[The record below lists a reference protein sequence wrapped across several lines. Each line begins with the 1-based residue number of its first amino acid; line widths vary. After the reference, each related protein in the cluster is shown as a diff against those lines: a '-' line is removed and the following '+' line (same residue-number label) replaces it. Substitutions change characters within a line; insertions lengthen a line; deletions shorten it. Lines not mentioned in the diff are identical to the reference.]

1 MKSLVINYGVGNL
14 YSISSSLSRT
24 GFEVEISDIPKSGY
38 DLIVFP
44 GVGSFPAVS
53 RYILRYKDMLD
64 DLYKSGVVFLG
75 ICIGMHILFEYSFE
89 GGLNRGLGWFKG
101 YVDKLRTSNKLP
113 HIGWDKVFIT
123 NSSGTCSLGSLL
135 DNEYVYFIH
144 SYIVY
149 PAEEDIVC
157 LISEY
162 EAKFPAMIARD
173 KVIGVQFHPEKSG
186 KIGLKFLESI
196 YRWLK
201 R

>member
-24 GFEVEISDIPKSGY
+24 GFEVEISNVPKNGY

-44 GVGSFPAVS
+44 GVGSFPTVS
-53 RYILRYKDMLD
+53 RYILMYKDILD
-64 DLYKSGVVFLG
+64 DLHQNEAAFLG

-101 YVDKLRTSNKLP
+101 HVDKLKTSNKLP
-113 HIGWDKVFIT
+113 HIGWDKVYIAN
-123 NSSGTCSLGSLL
+123 NSRTCSLGSLL

-149 PAEEDIVC
+149 PAEKNIVC

-162 EAKFPAMIARD
+162 GAKFPAMIARD
-173 KVIGVQFHPEKSG
+173 RVIGVQFHPEKSG
-186 KIGLKFLESI
+186 KMGLKFLGSI
-196 YRWLK
+196 YGWLK